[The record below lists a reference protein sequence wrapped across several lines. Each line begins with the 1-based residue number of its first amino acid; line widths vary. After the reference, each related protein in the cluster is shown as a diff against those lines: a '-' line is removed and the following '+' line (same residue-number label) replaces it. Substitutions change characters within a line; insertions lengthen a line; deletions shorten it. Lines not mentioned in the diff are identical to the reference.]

1 MLLTVNFFVCSERK
15 LPLSKNLKVKI
26 GLCITFGGFVL
37 DNNLIQCQSKVIF
50 VSIKE
55 AGSGEA
61 TSPIIFG
68 RAGYTKK

>member
-26 GLCITFGGFVL
+26 GLCITFVL